1 MKHFFSIIFAILI
14 FSNSSGQNS
23 SRSTLIINHTKGLT
37 AKNKLHL
44 TDAYHNMNDL
54 KYHSFN
60 LINEQEQSRLA
71 PSRLAKL
78 VKNRAAVIMT
88 YFKENHQVKAENL
101 FLKYGG
107 TYPDLWLHKPK
118 SMLTASGEVTLDEN
132 YKQCFDFNPSLDEK
146 IVTASGNTFYFP
158 KNAFTSKEGVNII
171 NKTINI
177 CIWEFASK
185 KSLVY
190 AGLTTE
196 ANGEMLET
204 GGSFFI
210 MATYNDEK
218 LNLKQGESYTIEIPF
233 KKSHP
238 DMFTYYGNKKDGIIN
253 WTVDK
258 NSAVMV
264 NEVNNLA
271 DNEIGNANEMLES
284 EIDGY
289 YYEETETE
297 KALDFYEMTAGK
309 LGWINC
315 DRFYEVKEKSPL
327 MVRVNGAEDMVVRL
341 IFRDINSVMPAYANS
356 NHKDQYEASD
366 MPTGEKVLLL
376 AYAVKD
382 ENTVF
387 GYKEIVIG
395 ENPVEKIDLTD
406 LTKKQFTS
414 AVSELLSY

>member
-14 FSNSSGQNS
+14 FSNFWGQNS

-37 AKNKLHL
+37 EKNKSHL
-44 TDAYHNMNDL
+44 SDAYHNMNDL
-54 KYHSFN
+54 KYHCFN
-60 LINEQEQSRLA
+60 LVNEQEQSRLA

-78 VKNRAAVIMT
+78 IKNRAALMMT

-107 TYPDLWLHKPK
+107 SYPSLWLHKPK
-118 SMLTASGEVTLDEN
+118 SLLTASGEVTLDEN
-132 YKQCFDFNPSLDEK
+132 SKQCFDFNPSLDET

-158 KNAFTSKEGVNII
+158 KNAFTPEEGVTIK

-196 ANGEMLET
+196 ANGKMLET

-210 MATYNDEK
+210 MATYNGEK
-218 LNLKQGESYTIEIPF
+218 LNLKQGESYTVEIPF

-258 NSAVMV
+258 NSAVLV
-264 NEVNNLA
+264 NETNNFA
-271 DNEIGNANEMLES
+271 DNEIDNEVEMIES
-284 EIDGY
+284 DNDDE
-289 YYEETETE
+289 YEETETE
-297 KALDFYEMTAGK
+297 KALDFYDMTAGK

-315 DRFYEVKEKSPL
+315 DRFYQVKEKSL
-327 MVRVNGAEDMVVRL
+327 LTVRLKSTEDMIVRL
-341 IFRDINSVMPAYANS
+341 VFRDINSVTAAYANS
-356 NHKDQYEASD
+356 NHKDQYESSD

-382 ENTVF
+382 ENAVF

-395 ENPVEKIDLTD
+395 ENSIEKIALTD